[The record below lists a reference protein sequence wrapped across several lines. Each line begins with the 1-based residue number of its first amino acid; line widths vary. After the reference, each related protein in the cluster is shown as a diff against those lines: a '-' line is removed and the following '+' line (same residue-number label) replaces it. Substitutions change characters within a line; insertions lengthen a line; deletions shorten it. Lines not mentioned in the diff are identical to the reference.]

1 MKVSVFVA
9 LLLCQFS
16 IASADDAIKRQILKL
31 FPQADT
37 DKDGVL
43 SDAEEAVVNNQALKR
58 HPQADTDGD
67 GVLSDAEKRLLLKMA
82 ANRLKNKAG
91 NKPAAKAKAGKW
103 NTPGFQRSN
112 TLGGGKAIVP
122 TNGKFRVFVLMG
134 QSNMVGAGTASEL
147 KAPYSQKH
155 DRIRIWANG
164 RWEYLVPNQRFGPEV
179 ALSHE
184 LAKLWP
190 KDTIGIIKVAVGGT
204 GIRGFEKDWSL
215 AQANRTA
222 DGKKGPL
229 YKDML
234 NALAE
239 AKNITN
245 AEFCGFVW
253 KQGGADGKKADL
265 AKEYYGVFKQLI
277 SDVRSDI
284 GEPKLPVFVLT
295 YLAEKELAQLEKSQ
309 NSRYRHMKP
318 VLMAH
323 NQAARELDDVTA
335 VHHGRLPCNPD
346 GIHFNTEGQLKLGQ
360 MTAAAVAKA
369 YELQGK

>member
-1 MKVSVFVA
+1 MRVPIYIA

-16 IASADDAIKRQILKL
+16 IASVDDAIKRQILEL

-43 SDAEEAVVNNQALKR
+43 SDGEEAAVSKQAIKR
-58 HPQADTDGD
+58 HPQADKDGD
-67 GVLSDAEKRLLLKMA
+67 GVLSNEEKRSLLKMA
-82 ANRLKNKAG
+82 VNRAKRKPGNRSTAASKN
-91 NKPAAKAKAGKW
+91 KW
-103 NTPGFQRSN
+103 NTRGFQHSN
-112 TLGGGKAIVP
+112 TLGGGAAEVP
-122 TNGKFRVFVLMG
+122 KNGKFRLFVLMG
-134 QSNMVGAGTASEL
+134 QSNMVGAGAASEL
-147 KAPYSQKH
+147 KVPYNQEH

-164 RWEYLVPNQRFGPEV
+164 RWEYLVPRQRFGPEV
-179 ALSHE
+179 SLSHE

-234 NALAE
+234 NAIVE
-239 AKNITN
+239 AKKLTN

-253 KQGGADGKKADL
+253 KQGGADGKTADL
-265 AKEYYGVFKQLI
+265 SYEYYGVFKQLI

-284 GEPKLPVFVLT
+284 DKPKLPVFALT
-295 YLAEKELAQLEKSQ
+295 YLAEKELAQMEKSQ
-309 NSRYRHMKP
+309 NSRYPYMKP

-323 NQAARELDDVTA
+323 NQAAREIDRVTA

-346 GIHFNTEGQLKLGQ
+346 GIHFNTEGQLTLGK
-360 MTAAAVAKA
+360 MTAAAVAKV
-369 YELQGK
+369 YTSQDR